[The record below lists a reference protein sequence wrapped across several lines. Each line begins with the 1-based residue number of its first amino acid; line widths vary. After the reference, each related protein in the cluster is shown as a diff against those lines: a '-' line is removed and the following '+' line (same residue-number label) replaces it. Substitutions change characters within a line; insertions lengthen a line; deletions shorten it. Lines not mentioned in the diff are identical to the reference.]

1 MLETK
6 QWRTR
11 GLRAAIIV
19 TVLVVAISGVSS
31 VGLAQEDGP
40 PEPPHRVYG
49 DLTDNGEPIAD
60 GTITVI
66 YDGEVIESET
76 TDEDGYYDLQVED
89 PSENSEDEDLTVE
102 YGNDSGASGSFVW
115 SSASSTEIDLNVDD
129 DGDSD
134 GGDTGDDGNDGD
146 SNGGDTGGAG
156 VGGNSNGGDIGDGGE
171 GTATQTPKS
180 TETATP
186 TAAETL
192 ETTTAPGTT
201 TEVTTQPPE
210 DDGFDPVT
218 LGGIVLAI
226 VILVGVGYSL
236 FVRR

>member
-129 DGDSD
+129 DGDS
-134 GGDTGDDGNDGD
+134 
-146 SNGGDTGGAG
+146 NGGDTGGAG